1 MGQTTGDIG
10 ECEVDVMFGLAK
22 RLVRWNRDGVGF
34 GPLAVGSM
42 VRFHT
47 HTHTPLLDRGQEYIY
62 INATNHIVW
71 WVSLVHIYV
80 RHGSGFCKM

>member
-10 ECEVDVMFGLAK
+10 ECEVDVMFSLAK
-22 RLVRWNRDGVGF
+22 RIIRWNRDGGF
-34 GPLAVGSM
+34 GPLGWFYDGAIP
-42 VRFHT
+42 
-47 HTHTPLLDRGQEYIY
+47 HTPLLGRGQEY

-80 RHGSGFCKM
+80 RHGSGFVKCKLC